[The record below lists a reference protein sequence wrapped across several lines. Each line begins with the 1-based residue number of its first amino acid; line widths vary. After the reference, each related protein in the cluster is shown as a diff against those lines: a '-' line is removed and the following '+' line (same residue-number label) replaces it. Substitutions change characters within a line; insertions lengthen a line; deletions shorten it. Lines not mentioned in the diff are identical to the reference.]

1 MLYFFVEDI
10 LQYFYMYFE
19 NKLIKIRIQHAAIKY
34 SYIAPIGMDHEK
46 SGENQDFRSKTG
58 KTGHF

>member
-1 MLYFFVEDI
+1 M
-10 LQYFYMYFE
+10 
-19 NKLIKIRIQHAAIKY
+19 NKNNNITCHDEVSIV
-34 SYIAPIGMDHEK
+34 PIGIDHEK